1 MVPVSE
7 PDSGAPLQGVKGP
20 AEDPVGRGAE
30 GDWEVEGPVEDLGPS
45 GRSEVQSGGAGLP
58 LLYGCGEAGASRG
71 GHGER
76 SWAPGGT
83 TIGPGHA

>member
-1 MVPVSE
+1 
-7 PDSGAPLQGVKGP
+7 
-20 AEDPVGRGAE
+20 
-30 GDWEVEGPVEDLGPS
+30 VEGPVEDLGPS